1 MQDAGSASTA
11 FGRIRSFDSILD
23 DIDTSPGHV
32 KPQAKKES
40 KKKNKTAP
48 KPKAAPKTKAAPPT
62 KAAPKTKKL
71 PKEAAPE
78 AAPGAAPKKKTKKLG
93 PLGVFKKAIG
103 PYKSTPMSRAY
114 SSSYHKEYNRLKR
127 LGKDKKTCRLEAGVV
142 GRAAAAVVKTAAA
155 AAP

>member
-23 DIDTSPGHV
+23 DIDQSPGNV

-40 KKKNKTAP
+40 KKKN
-48 KPKAAPKTKAAPPT
+48 KAAPKTKAAPPT

-142 GRAAAAVVKTAAA
+142 GRAATAAAKTAAA
-155 AAP
+155 AAAQ

>member
-1 MQDAGSASTA
+1 MQDAGSASSA
-11 FGRIRSFDSILD
+11 FGRIRSFDSILE
-23 DIDTSPGHV
+23 DIDQPLGDV
-32 KPQAKKES
+32 KPQAKKEP
-40 KKKNKTAP
+40 KKKNKPAP
-48 KPKAAPKTKAAPPT
+48 KT

-127 LGKDKKTCRLEAGVV
+127 LGKSKETCRLEAG
-142 GRAAAAVVKTAAA
+142 AVVKTFR
-155 AAP
+155 PH

>member
-1 MQDAGSASTA
+1 MQDAGSASSA
-11 FGRIRSFDSILD
+11 FGRIRSFDSILE
-23 DIDTSPGHV
+23 DIDQPPGDV
-32 KPQAKKES
+32 KPQAKKEP
-40 KKKNKTAP
+40 KKKNKPAP
-48 KPKAAPKTKAAPPT
+48 KT

-142 GRAAAAVVKTAAA
+142 GRAATAVVKTAAA
-155 AAP
+155 AAAP